1 MFERPIGFV
10 PLSGAAGLAAL
21 GGMRPTQFVPD
32 VRFQGSGDATGDP
45 AGGPGPCAR
54 PDAWQTGY
62 ADGLAEARADVAA
75 EGQASVAASQA
86 LDQALA
92 RVDDEQATILAERL
106 RETVLALCCSVI
118 DRAAIDSS
126 SLGAR
131 IEAAIAILRR
141 TDEERLLRVHPDDL
155 ELIAGSLP
163 QDLAIEP
170 DPSLERG
177 AIRIETATGGVESG
191 PRQWRDAITAA
202 VRGC

>member
-1 MFERPIGFV
+1 MIMFERPIGFV
-10 PLSGAAGLAAL
+10 PLSGAAGFAGL
-21 GGMRPTQFVPD
+21 GEMRPTQFVPD
-32 VRFQGSGDATGDP
+32 PRFQGSGDA
-45 AGGPGPCAR
+45 AGGRGASTR

-75 EGQASVAASQA
+75 EAQASVAASQS
-86 LDQALA
+86 LDRALA

-118 DRAAIDSS
+118 DRAAIDSQ
-126 SLGAR
+126 SLDAQ
-131 IEAAIAILRR
+131 IEAAIAMLRR
-141 TDEERLLRVHPDDL
+141 TDDERLLRVHPDDL
-155 ELIAGSLP
+155 ELIAGRLS
-163 QDLAIEP
+163 QNLAIEP